1 MRPVT
6 EPVTEP
12 AHVAACGG
20 VAGALVRFAI
30 DRNRIAI
37 PADRD
42 LVYDRSGDGKPG
54 MIQPT
59 YAMLED
65 RGALALSG
73 SDRQSFL
80 QGLVSNDLD
89 KLGHERVVHAA
100 LLTPQGKY
108 LHDFFIVDTG
118 SALVLDCERAR
129 IDDLARRLRVYKL
142 RADVSTDDVTDRF
155 AVAALMGEGTAHAL
169 GLDADPGRAASFGGG
184 VVYIDPRLAKA
195 GARALLPRDG
205 AERAL
210 ERAAFAPADASTY
223 DMARILL
230 GLPDGSR
237 DMVVEKA
244 VLLECGF
251 EELNGVDFDKG
262 CFLGQ
267 ELTARTKY
275 RGLVK
280 KRLVPVRIHG
290 PAPAIGTPVTLDGK
304 EAGEM
309 HSGRDGAGL
318 ALMRL
323 EHLERAAASG
333 IAFHCADAVLE
344 PSKPDWARF

>member
-1 MRPVT
+1 
-6 EPVTEP
+6 
-12 AHVAACGG
+12 
-20 VAGALVRFAI
+20 
-30 DRNRIAI
+30 
-37 PADRD
+37 
-42 LVYDRSGDGKPG
+42 

-65 RGALALSG
+65 RGVLALSG
-73 SDRQSFL
+73 SDRRSFL
-80 QGLVSNDLD
+80 QGLVSNDVE
-89 KLGHERVVHAA
+89 KLGRDRVVHAA

-118 SALVLDCERAR
+118 DALALDCERAR
-129 IDDLARRLRVYKL
+129 IDDLARRLRAYKL
-142 RADVSTDDVTDRF
+142 RSDISIDDATDRL
-155 AVAALMGEGTAHAL
+155 AVAAVMGEGAARAL
-169 GLDADPGRAASFGGG
+169 RLDADPGRAATFDGG
-184 VVYIDPRLAKA
+184 VVYVDPRLAEA
-195 GARALLPRDG
+195 GVRALLPRGG

-210 ERAAFAPADASTY
+210 ERAAFEAADAGTY
-223 DMARILL
+223 DKARLLL

-251 EELNGVDFDKG
+251 EELNGVDFEKG

-280 KRLVPVRIHG
+280 KRLVPVRIQG
-290 PAPAIGTPVTLDGK
+290 PAPEAGTPVTLDGK

-309 HSGRDGAGL
+309 RSERDGVGL

-323 EHLERAAASG
+323 ERLERAAASG
-333 IAFHCADAVLE
+333 IAFQCADAVLV

>member
-1 MRPVT
+1 MP
-6 EPVTEP
+6 
-12 AHVAACGG
+12 G
-20 VAGALVRFAI
+20 AGSPK
-30 DRNRIAI
+30 AI
-37 PADRD
+37 PTECD

-54 MIQPT
+54 MVQPT

-65 RGALALSG
+65 RGVLALG
-73 SDRQSFL
+73 GTDRRSFL
-80 QGLVSNDLD
+80 QGIVSNDVE
-89 KLGHERVVHAA
+89 KLGPGRVVHAA

-118 SALVLDCERAR
+118 DTLALDCERAR
-129 IDDLARRLRVYKL
+129 IDDLTRRLRVYKL
-142 RADVSTDDVTDRF
+142 RADVSIDDATDRL
-155 AVAALMGEGTAHAL
+155 AVAALMGEGAARAL
-169 GLDADPGRAASFGGG
+169 GLDADPGRAATFDGG
-184 VVYIDPRLAKA
+184 VVYVDPRLAEA
-195 GARALLPRDG
+195 GVRALLPRDG

-210 ERAAFAPADASTY
+210 ERAAFTAADAASY
-223 DMARILL
+223 DKARLLL

-237 DMVVEKA
+237 DLVVEKA
-244 VLLECGF
+244 TLLECGF
-251 EELNGVDFDKG
+251 EELNGVDFEKG

-290 PAPAIGTPVTLDGK
+290 PVPAIGTPVTLDGK

-309 HSGRDGAGL
+309 RSGRDGVGL

-323 EHLERAAASG
+323 ERLELAAGSG
-333 IAFHCADAVLE
+333 MAFQCADAVLE
-344 PSKPDWARF
+344 PGKPDWARF

>member
-1 MRPVT
+1 MGTPV
-6 EPVTEP
+6 
-12 AHVAACGG
+12 
-20 VAGALVRFAI
+20 
-30 DRNRIAI
+30 RIAI
-37 PADRD
+37 EFFRTDQIHGPAGSPKAIPTARD
-42 LVYDRSGDGKPG
+42 LVYDRIRDRMPD
-54 MIQPT
+54 MVQLN

-65 RGALALSG
+65 RGVLTLSG
-73 SDRQSFL
+73 SDRRSFL
-80 QGLVSNDLD
+80 QGLVSNDVE
-89 KLGHERVVHAA
+89 KLGRDRVVHAA

-118 SALVLDCERAR
+118 DALALDCERAR

-142 RADVSTDDVTDRF
+142 RAGVSIDDATDRLC
-155 AVAALMGEGTAHAL
+155 VAALMGEGAARAL
-169 GLDADPGRAASFGGG
+169 RLDADPGCAASFDGG
-184 VVYIDPRLAKA
+184 VVYVDPRLAEV
-195 GARALLPRDG
+195 GVRALLPRGG
-205 AERAL
+205 AEQAL
-210 ERAAFAPADASTY
+210 EKAAFEAADGGTY
-223 DMARILL
+223 DKARLLL

-244 VLLECGF
+244 ALLECGF
-251 EELNGVDFDKG
+251 EELNGVDFEKG

-280 KRLVPVRIHG
+280 KRLMPVRIHG
-290 PAPAIGTPVTLDGK
+290 PAPALGTPVTLDGK

-309 HSGRDGAGL
+309 RSGRDGVGL

-323 EHLERAAASG
+323 ERFEQAAASG
-333 IAFHCADAVLE
+333 IPFQCADAVLE